1 MEREEKAMKYAIYFT
16 WGNYEED
23 SFIVNNAKERDSNIK
38 ELIDRKEFK
47 EILYCKIYKNGEY
60 GRRIKVL

>member
-1 MEREEKAMKYAIYFT
+1 MKYAIYFA
-16 WGNYEED
+16 WGDNEKD
-23 SFIVNNAKERDSNIK
+23 SFIVNNAKERDSNINDM
-38 ELIDRKEFK
+38 IDRKEFK

>member
-1 MEREEKAMKYAIYFT
+1 MKYAIYFT
-16 WGNYEED
+16 WNDNEED

>member
-1 MEREEKAMKYAIYFT
+1 MKYAIYFT
-16 WGNYEED
+16 WGDNEKD
-23 SFIVNNAKERDSNIK
+23 SFIVSNAKERDSNIK
-38 ELIDRKEFK
+38 DMIDSKEFK

>member
-1 MEREEKAMKYAIYFT
+1 MKYAIYFT
-16 WGNYEED
+16 WGDNEKD
-23 SFIVNNAKERDSNIK
+23 SFIVNNAKERDTNIK
-38 ELIDRKEFK
+38 EMIARKEFK

>member
-1 MEREEKAMKYAIYFT
+1 MKYAIYFT
-16 WGNYEED
+16 WGDNEKD
-23 SFIVNNAKERDSNIK
+23 SFIVNNAKERNSNIK
-38 ELIDRKEFK
+38 DMIDRKEFK

>member
-1 MEREEKAMKYAIYFT
+1 MKYAIYFT
-16 WGNYEED
+16 LGNYKED

-38 ELIDRKEFK
+38 ELIDSKEFK